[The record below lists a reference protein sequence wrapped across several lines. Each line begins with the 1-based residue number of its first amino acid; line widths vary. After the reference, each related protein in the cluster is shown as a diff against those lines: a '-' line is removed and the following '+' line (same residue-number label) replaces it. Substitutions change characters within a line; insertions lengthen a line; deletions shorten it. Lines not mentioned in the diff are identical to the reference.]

1 MDPEIEAFAKANG
14 LSLGPVQAP
23 GAGQTGGPPSA
34 QQGSGLRVY
43 TGSKYGAK
51 ESTVVR
57 GGRDGDALVPGARR
71 STTGFTEQDEAVET
85 VQGEGWFNLSTE
97 EIAKWARLLYENGH
111 IDEEDMG
118 DYGTL
123 QKMWFSMAEEAGNLW
138 TTGKKAVGIWDAP
151 RFLSGASWLGESE
164 AQRLRDTARAATGF
178 TGSRTSVSK
187 TVNLTDPETARAL
200 VNQVLSKALGR
211 EANADEVREFGSAL
225 SAYESANPSV
235 STTTQQFEDGVG
247 TDVSTSTT
255 GGTTG
260 LGSEQVLTDKARMS
274 PEYGAFQAAAP
285 LFNALMSAI
294 ASPV

>member
-1 MDPEIEAFAKANG
+1 MAAALG
-14 LSLGPVQAP
+14 LSPADLAAARA
-23 GAGQTGGPPSA
+23 GASGGGGGQST
-34 QQGSGLRVY
+34 QDKLSGLRVY
-43 TGSKYGAK
+43 TGSVRGPK
-51 ESTVVR
+51 ESTVVE
-57 GGRDGDALVPGARR
+57 GGRRGDALVPGARK
-71 STTGFTEQDEAVET
+71 SVQGFVEQDTEMEG
-85 VQGEGWFNLSTE
+85 VQAQWYELSPE
-97 EIAKWARLLYENGH
+97 DINRWAQLLYDNGH

-118 DYGTL
+118 NYGEL
-123 QKMWFSMAEEAGNLW
+123 QKMWLNMAEEAGNLW
-138 TTGKKAVGIWDAP
+138 TRGKKAVGIWDAP

-164 AQRLRDTARAATGF
+164 AQRLRDAAGAATGF